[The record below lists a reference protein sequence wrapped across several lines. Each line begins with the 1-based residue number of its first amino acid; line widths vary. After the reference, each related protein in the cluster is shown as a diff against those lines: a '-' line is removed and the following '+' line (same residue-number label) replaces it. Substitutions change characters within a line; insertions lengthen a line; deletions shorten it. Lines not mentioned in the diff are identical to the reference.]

1 MQEKPGED
9 FYSVEKAA
17 KLLGRTPER
26 IRQMLHAGEL
36 EGEHEGEDPHAPW
49 KVHKASVD
57 ARRDRSR
64 DRSRG

>member
-1 MQEKPGED
+1 MPPMQGKPAED

-36 EGEHEGEDPHAPW
+36 EGEQDGDDPHAQW
-49 KVHKASVD
+49 KVYRVSVE
-57 ARRDRSR
+57 ARRDRN
-64 DRSRG
+64 RG

>member
-1 MQEKPGED
+1 MHRKLGED

-26 IRQMLHAGEL
+26 IRQMLRAGEL
-36 EGEHEGEDPHAPW
+36 AGEQEGDDPQAPW
-49 KVHKASVD
+49 KVNRSSVD

-64 DRSRG
+64 RG